1 MQPLGRV
8 VASNGLAA
16 QRRDAA
22 VTVPVIPH
30 AASPRSD
37 RHVEVE
43 VEVEVDRTDGV
54 AAAAIDGSRRGNTKN
69 GRE

>member
-43 VEVEVDRTDGV
+43 VEVDRTDGV
-54 AAAAIDGSRRGNTKN
+54 AAAAMDGSRRGNTKN
-69 GRE
+69 GSE